1 MSERAENRA
10 AMERVALRIYKDQ
23 QRAGRHTTFETA
35 QRQAAD
41 VASLE
46 DKRKASGETV
56 NRNKREMS
64 GAKQANERAE
74 YSAWR
79 KKKGLAP

>member
-23 QRAGRHTTFETA
+23 QRAGRHTTFEA
-35 QRQAAD
+35 SQKQAAE
-41 VASLE
+41 VATLE
-46 DKRKASGETV
+46 DKRKARGDNV
-56 NRNKREMS
+56 NRNKRTMPGEIR
-64 GAKQANERAE
+64 ANEKAE
-74 YSAWR
+74 YQAWR